1 MTINERIRAGWNAF
15 MNRDPPT
22 TEYYGPSSYRRPDI
36 YRANLG
42 NEKSIIAPIYNKIAM
57 DCASLDLKHV
67 QLDKDGKYIRTID
80 SGLNTCLTLNANND
94 QTAREFIQD
103 AIYSMFDEGVIA
115 LVPIDTS
122 VNPFDMTTF
131 DIKSMR
137 TGKIVQWYPNYV
149 MVNAYDQRDGI
160 RKDILMP
167 KAAVAI
173 VQNPLY
179 AVMNERN
186 SVGQRLIRTLN
197 YSDTID
203 EQNGSGKLD
212 MIVQLPYS
220 VRNEAMEARAEKRR
234 ANLEQQ
240 LTNSKYG
247 IAYADATEKI
257 VQLNRGVENNLYQR
271 VEFLTNMLHGQLGI
285 TPEILN
291 GTATPE
297 AMQNYYSRTIEPVIG
312 AVIAQMN
319 WKFLTAKGRT
329 QGQTIMIFR
338 DPFKL
343 VPVEKLADI
352 ADKFTRNE
360 IMSSNEMRQKVGMIP
375 VNDEKANELRNK
387 NISVS
392 EGQEFANT
400 EETNNST
407 NQTQE

>member
-15 MNRDPPT
+15 MNRDPPP

-67 QLDKDGKYIRTID
+67 QLDKDGKYVRTID

-103 AIYSMFDEGVIA
+103 AVYSMFDEGVIA
-115 LVPIDTS
+115 LAPIDTS

-137 TGKIVQWYPNYV
+137 TGKIVQWYPNHV
-149 MVNAYDQRDGI
+149 MINAYDQRDGV

-212 MIVQLPYS
+212 MIIQLPYS

-329 QGQTIMIFR
+329 QGQTIMVFR

-352 ADKFTRNE
+352 ADKLTRNE
-360 IMSSNEMRQKVGMIP
+360 IMSSNEMRQKVGMAP
-375 VNDEKANELRNK
+375 VNDPKANELRNK
-387 NISVS
+387 NISVVKD
-392 EGQEFANT
+392 QTFANT
-400 EETNNST
+400 EETYNST